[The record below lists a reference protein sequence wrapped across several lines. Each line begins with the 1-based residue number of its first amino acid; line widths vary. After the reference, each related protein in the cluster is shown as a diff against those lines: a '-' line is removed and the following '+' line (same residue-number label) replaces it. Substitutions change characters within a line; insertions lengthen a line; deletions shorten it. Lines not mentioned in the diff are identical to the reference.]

1 MKLLRLILLLVC
13 PLALLTAQN
22 SAGPGTLKPSVP
34 LASKVYEL
42 EKLIATPTPN
52 GERRD
57 VFDGP
62 TATLDQAHC
71 HFTTLK
77 PGAASGEPRRH
88 LQEEIII
95 VKEGRVE
102 VSIDGRVES
111 AGAGSVVFLASNAV
125 TRLRNP
131 GATPATYYVVYYRT
145 PLTPKN

>member
-1 MKLLRLILLLVC
+1 M
-13 PLALLTAQN
+13 LTAQN
-22 SAGPGTLKPSVP
+22 SSIPSSAKPAAP
-34 LASKVYEL
+34 LASQVYAW
-42 EKLIATPTPN
+42 EKLTAAPTPN

-71 HFTTLK
+71 HITTLK
-77 PGAASGEPRRH
+77 PGTASGEPRRH
-88 LQEEIII
+88 LQEEVII

-102 VSIDGRVES
+102 VSIDGRVET

-125 TRLRNP
+125 TRLRNA
-131 GATPATYYVVYYRT
+131 GDTPATYCVIYYRT